1 MNDLKR
7 NALKHLI
14 SDLCQSTIEYA
25 ELLQKLI
32 DAENLIREGKYT
44 HVNMKI
50 LYKSNLNVSAKVTEQ
65 LDRNKNDY
73 IFILGNQQ
81 ARAFNVAR
89 TIIGTVPCDDE
100 QLELEKSLIAELH
113 SNSMILRQLDK
124 LLSRL
129 QPYLRDKYNE

>member
-50 LYKSNLNVSAKVTEQ
+50 LYKSNLNVSVKVTEQ

-81 ARAFNVAR
+81 ARADSVAG
-89 TIIGTVPCDDE
+89 TIIGIVPCDDE
-100 QLELEKSLIAELH
+100 QLELEKTLIKELH
-113 SNSMILRQLDK
+113 HSSMVLRQLDK